1 MVSRIQGTQ
10 TTNASRLS
18 SQFQP
23 LIQLLQAMG
32 LPLLII
38 DGVEA
43 DDVIGTLGKTSH
55 RARHTSCY
63 INR

>member
-1 MVSRIQGTQ
+1 MPQE
-10 TTNASRLS
+10 LS

-32 LPLLII
+32 FPLLII

-43 DDVIGTLGKTSH
+43 DDVIGTLARQATETRYTCSH
-55 RARHTSCY
+55 LHW
-63 INR
+63 